1 MNDDIEHYR
10 QQFYLEALE
19 ILDTANDNLLKAEA
33 DPTNEELLNAIFRG
47 IHTIKGSA
55 GTFGLDDISGF
66 AHHLEAL
73 LSALRDK
80 LCVLTAE
87 MTDAILHG
95 VDVLTAMVEGS
106 KKNKVVTIDEQV
118 VEEIRALIPQ
128 SARKNTSSASPKN
141 VTHGAEHSRLPAEI
155 ARQFEPFVQQGLV
168 IYKIQCNYSD
178 EIFSNGYDPLVFMTN
193 LKEAC
198 TSYFTQSKNDQ
209 IPNFS
214 KFNPLSLYLCPVI
227 YVATVLTKDEIL
239 DLAFD
244 PALITVDELVCSQS
258 SKTEKRI
265 ITTTSLDKEVLK
277 EFIISSKESLNS
289 LEQVILNFERE
300 GSSSALNDIFRTVH
314 NIKGDA
320 NYVGLSELIPFVHD
334 LESVLE
340 GLKVGTFKS
349 TKQITDV
356 VLLSIDALK
365 AIVHALSIGT
375 KEIPLPNIAN
385 VISEHLAI
393 LLRSKSEKVSLDTTS
408 VNKELPEAFIE
419 QIKQYSDV
427 LTLHAGMDPVSEKTA
442 KIVGRALKGISTSS
456 AFVKCETLQTIT
468 KRALSEFE
476 HQQYSLLAKSIDEIK
491 AFIRGMTEERM
502 RIGEILIEDGKVNTE
517 DIKDALDQQHSLG
530 QILVAQGK
538 ISEEDVKSAVHK
550 QDLMELGR
558 QLRPEVEEKQSEIR
572 TMRVDESKIERFANL
587 LGEMV
592 VARNTYEYI
601 IGQMITQ
608 DLASSDRLKPLKE
621 NLHLF
626 SRVTNEM
633 QSDIMAMRMIPIKSI
648 FTKFQRV
655 VRDIGRKQNKDI
667 DLVFNGED
675 TEVDKKVADMLS
687 EPLVHIVR
695 NSCDH
700 GIESKVQ
707 RIKAGKIERGTIQL
721 NASQE
726 GRNIIIK
733 IIDDGQGLDRKSI
746 YEKAVKMG
754 LNPCPAHDDKIFQ
767 FIFHPGLS
775 TKTEVTDIS
784 GRGVGMD
791 VVRSTIQMLNGEI
804 NVASDEG
811 IGTEITLMIPMAIG
825 ISTALAILA
834 GGQQYAIPF
843 DYVLGTI
850 KVPLQSLHTAN
861 SERMIHYRGKVIA
874 VEHLAILLGS
884 IGGETTLC
892 IPKFTSDI
900 TEIPIVILKTTRGMF
915 GVIVD
920 KLERN
925 QEIAIK
931 PVPSQLTHLQVISGV
946 SIMGDGKV
954 LLVLNPEKLFDY
966 KDREM
971 TIKNDKYIKELAV

>member
-1 MNDDIEHYR
+1 MSKIMNDEIEHYR

-55 GTFGLDDISGF
+55 GTFGLDDISEF

-95 VDVLTAMVEGS
+95 LDVLTAMVEGS
-106 KKNKVVTIDEQV
+106 KKNKQVAIDKLV
-118 VEEIRALIPQ
+118 IEEIRSLIPQ
-128 SARKNTSSASPKN
+128 STLKKTSTVSTKLFSLE
-141 VTHGAEHSRLPAEI
+141 AEHSMLPAEV
-155 ARQFEPFVQQGLV
+155 ARQFETFLQQGLIV
-168 IYKIQCNYSD
+168 YKIQCKYSD

-198 TSYFTQSKNDQ
+198 SGYFTQSKNEE
-209 IPNFS
+209 IPNLS
-214 KFNPLSLYLCPVI
+214 KLNPLSLYLHPIIFV
-227 YVATVLTKDEIL
+227 VTVLTKDEIL

-244 PALITVDELVCSQS
+244 PALIIVEELVDSRS
-258 SKTEKRI
+258 SRTDIRI
-265 ITTTSLDKEVLK
+265 ITTASLDKQVLQ

-289 LEQVILNFERE
+289 LEQAILDFERD
-300 GSSSALNDIFRTVH
+300 GASSALNDIFRTVH

-320 NYVGLSELIPFVHD
+320 NYVGLSELSPFVHD

-340 GLKVGTFKS
+340 GLKTGTFKS
-349 TKQITDV
+349 TKQITDI

-365 AIVHALSIGT
+365 AIVHELSIDS
-375 KEIPLPNIAN
+375 KKIPIPNIAN
-385 VISEHLAI
+385 VINEHLAI
-393 LLRSKSEKVSLDTTS
+393 LLRSKSEKVSSDITS
-408 VNKELPEAFIE
+408 VNKELPESFIE
-419 QIKQYSDV
+419 QIKQYNDV
-427 LTLHAGMDPVSEKTA
+427 LSLHRCVEPVSEKTA
-442 KIVGRALKGISTSS
+442 KIIGRALKGIRSSS
-456 AFVKCETLQTIT
+456 AYVKCESLQTIA
-468 KRALSEFE
+468 KRALSQFE
-476 HQQYSLLAKSIDEIK
+476 QQQYSLLVKSIDEIR
-491 AFIRGMTEERM
+491 AFIRGMTEERK
-502 RIGEILIEDGKVNTE
+502 RIGEILIEEGKVNAE
-517 DIKDALDQQHSLG
+517 DVERALAEQYSIG
-530 QILVAQGK
+530 QILIAQGK

-558 QLRPEVEEKQSEIR
+558 QLRPEIEEKQSEIR

-592 VARNTYEYI
+592 IARNTYEYI

-633 QSDIMAMRMIPIKSI
+633 QSDIMAMRMIPIKTI

-687 EPLVHIVR
+687 EPLVHMIR

-700 GIESKVQ
+700 GIESKIQ
-707 RIKAGKIERGTIQL
+707 RVKAGKTERGTIIL
-721 NASQE
+721 SASQE

-733 IIDDGQGLDRKSI
+733 IIDDGQGLDRNRI
-746 YEKAVKMG
+746 YQKALKMG
-754 LNPCPAHDDKIFQ
+754 LSPCLPQNDQIFQ

-775 TKTEVTDIS
+775 TKSEVSDLS

-791 VVRSTIQMLNGEI
+791 VVRSTISSLGGEI
-804 NVASDEG
+804 SVNSEQG
-811 IGTEITLMIPMAIG
+811 KGTVITLTLPMAIG
-825 ISTALAILA
+825 ISTALTISSS
-834 GGQQYAIPF
+834 GQQYAIPF
-843 DYVLGTI
+843 DYVLETV
-850 KVPLQSLHTAN
+850 KVQPQQIHRTTGGQI
-861 SERMIHYRGKVIA
+861 IHYRGKIVTI
-874 VEHLAILLGS
+874 EHLTDYLGS
-884 IGGETTLC
+884 LGERTQDN
-892 IPKFTSDI
+892 IYENPDSEKNDI
-900 TEIPIVILKTTRGMF
+900 SLVMLKTSRGMF
-915 GVIVD
+915 GIIVD
-920 KLERN
+920 KLGRN
-925 QEIAIK
+925 LEIAIK
-931 PVPSQLTHLQVISGV
+931 PVPPQLAHVQMVSGV
-946 SIMGDGKV
+946 SILGDGKV
-954 LLVLNPEKLFDY
+954 VLVLNPEKLHMS
-966 KDREM
+966 KSWVM
-971 TIKNDKYIKELAV
+971 AG